1 MPEGTACQRS
11 IRRIEDGLVEEIEGI
26 GTQLEI
32 STLLGQ
38 PLGTIK
44 TRMRL
49 GLQQLRRAPELSQL
63 WSER

>member
-1 MPEGTACQRS
+1 MPKSLGMVLRALRQRK
-11 IRRIEDGLVEEIEGI
+11 GLTQVEIAA
-26 GTQLEI
+26 
-32 STLLGQ
+32 LLGQ

-49 GLQQLRRAPELSQL
+49 GLQQLRRAPDLSQL